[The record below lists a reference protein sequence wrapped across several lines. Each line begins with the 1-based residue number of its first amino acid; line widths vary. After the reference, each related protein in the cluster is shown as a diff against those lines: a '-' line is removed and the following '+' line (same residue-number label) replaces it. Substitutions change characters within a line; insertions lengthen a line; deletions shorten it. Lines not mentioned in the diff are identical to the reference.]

1 MNLISLCLN
10 PDKQTRQSEQQWHAK
25 MAQGIHSIHH
35 LSRHLSADIRD
46 AFAGQGTHPLMRYC
60 PNK

>member
-10 PDKQTRQSEQQWHAK
+10 PDKQTRQSEQQWYAK

-35 LSRHLSADIRD
+35 LSRHLSGDIRD
-46 AFAGQGTHPLMRYC
+46 AFVGQGTTH
-60 PNK
+60 